1 VAAGVSEDDE
11 LEVLTRES
19 DNSIGRLLALSDGV
33 FAIAMTLLVLD
44 LKVPNLGDNP
54 GNAALQHALVHDG
67 TAYLSY
73 VISFYVVA
81 SYWVEHHRLMRT
93 VTSAPPAL
101 IFATLRMLFFVAAI
115 PFPASL
121 IGAYGGTPIAL
132 AVYGAFNA
140 IVVLVMMRLRYTIRE
155 LHLSRVEPDS
165 PADLR
170 ERWGDFAVF
179 LLCIPAGYVLGDE
192 GPLVLLLLAVSGLLA
207 KRWPVSGGPRS
218 RT

>member
-1 VAAGVSEDDE
+1 MTEDDE
-11 LEVLTRES
+11 LELSARES

-44 LKVPNLGDNP
+44 LKLPDLGDHP
-54 GNAALQHALVHDG
+54 GNAELRHALADQG
-67 TAYLSY
+67 TVYLSY

-93 VTSAPPAL
+93 VTSAPPPL
-101 IFATLRMLFFVAAI
+101 IFATLRMLFLVAAL

-121 IGAYGGTPIAL
+121 LGNYGSTPLAL
-132 AVYGAFNA
+132 AIYGAFNA
-140 IVVLVMMRLRYTIRE
+140 IVVLVMMRLRYTIRD
-155 LHLSRVEPDS
+155 LNLARVEPDS

-170 ERWGDFAVF
+170 ERWGDFVVF
-179 LLCIPAGYVLGDE
+179 LLCIPAGYVLGND

-207 KRWPVSGGPRS
+207 RRAE
-218 RT
+218 